1 MKVTIFKN
9 VYEKKDPHH
18 VTLKTALRRIQE
30 GTSKSSISDVRNGDK
45 ESKLKLPVVCFSG
58 EFSSRSDEALFEHSG
73 YIILDFDHVDV
84 AATKQHLGTDD
95 HIYACWTSPSGDGI
109 KALVK
114 ITNPER
120 HRDHFRALVT
130 YFDKQYGIQVDES
143 GINESRA
150 CFESYDPDI
159 IIKDQSKPFGA
170 FTSELA
176 QQQVPVNERG
186 EYTDYMKLNLAA
198 RMIRLA
204 DDGEKHSALI
214 RAAKLCG
221 GYIAAGRMEDEEV
234 VRVLFREIVKRDID
248 SEAQAMKT
256 IRDGIEMGR
265 VVPIRDLINEEKKV
279 QREMLINDGDMSFV
293 SSDDEDFRWIDDY
306 ANGKIQLGL
315 ETGDPQFD
323 EYFRYKKEF
332 LIINGHSN
340 VGKTTTALYMIVNA
354 AVRHNWKWV
363 IYSSENTTASV
374 KMNLMQFATDKKISS
389 MNYLERKNAYKWVQ
403 DHFTIISNNQVY
415 SYSDL
420 MVFMEKVMRQQQID
434 AVFID
439 PYNSL
444 RLDLKNS
451 GVNSHEYHY
460 EAASELLTFSKT
472 NNVAVW
478 LNMHAVTEAQRR
490 KGDDGLPIAP
500 YAEDT
505 EGGGKFVNRADCFL
519 TIHRKVQSQ
528 DPAIR
533 AMSEVHVRKVR
544 EVETG
549 GRPTPL
555 DSPYRIIMNSGHTG
569 FTNAVGVNK
578 MFQPIDL
585 QPEPKRLFKD
595 NINIDFLKNTV

>member
-1 MKVTIFKN
+1 MKVTLFKN

-30 GTSKSSISDVRNGDK
+30 GNSKSSISDVRNGDK

-58 EFSSRSDEALFEHSG
+58 EFSSRSDDALFEHSG
-73 YIILDFDHVDV
+73 YVILDFDHVDV
-84 AATKQHLGTDD
+84 EATKQHPGTDD

-340 VGKTTTALYMIVNA
+340 VGKTTTALYMIVNS